1 MLDRVFVR
9 TADFEALAAGPNHNF
24 VIGRRGAGK
33 SALFIELTKEFTKRG
48 ELLISFVPEEST
60 VKGLVA
66 ALRERLPSEP
76 KYTNV
81 RSLMRV
87 VWRAALLAVVGRTL
101 GRKDSSATSFEKST
115 ELPWLAS
122 DLLASALA
130 VVEALPSGSDP
141 DALVYKAASFTG
153 LDKLTDL
160 VRTDLDALGSRVVI
174 LIDKLD
180 EGWRPHDIEAG
191 IVGGLCSAVIDLRDK
206 RTNVHGV
213 IFLRDNVFR
222 LLEDIDDDFSR
233 NMAGDNLRLRWD
245 EQTLLDLVARRIEAV
260 TGIVESTPLKTW
272 NRFAK
277 QGLEGKEGFQFCLQK
292 TLYRPRDILELLN
305 TARHLAALR
314 RRSNLIKEDI
324 NDAARDIAQIR
335 LGDLYKE
342 YEEVFAGLTS
352 YVRAFSGRPAIDTL
366 KNVLLLIEENR
377 PILPEAA
384 QKSYSKLGSASAV
397 VLALFGVG
405 FLGFALTGMGFQFCH
420 DGADRAPAD
429 LPPETKVAVHPCYSR
444 ALDIIGADD
453 VQFDVLLAVN
463 DDYDEEKPDKQSLS
477 ALFKA
482 GANTLLTEISGIQLG
497 EADASKFEDWV
508 LQALRLLL
516 SGELSNIEKKPN
528 KDAPKRRDIVGS
540 NEAKSGVWKRLL
552 QQRNAGQII
561 FEVKNFEDL
570 GADAYH
576 QTISYATGVY
586 GNVVFL
592 VHRGQRSGLNDN
604 ERSWVQQSAL
614 DGKLLV
620 LVPVVVL
627 IRCLQKQ
634 LGSDRADYTK
644 KAIARWIDTH
654 ERNYVNPRSGRRGS

>member
-33 SALFIELTKEFTKRG
+33 SALFLELTKEFTKG
-48 ELLISFVPEEST
+48 KELLVSFVPEEST

-66 ALRERLPSEP
+66 ALRERLSPEP

-101 GRKDSSATSFEKST
+101 GKRNAAADSFTKAI

-130 VVEALPSGSDP
+130 IVEALPAGGDA
-141 DALVYKAASFTG
+141 DALVYKAASHTG

-160 VRTDLDALGSRVVI
+160 VRGDLDALGTRVIV

-191 IVGGLCSAVIDLRDK
+191 IIGGLCSAVIDLRDK
-206 RTNVHGV
+206 RTNVHGL

-222 LLEDIDDDFSR
+222 LLEEIDDDFSR

-245 EQTLLDLVARRIEAV
+245 EETLLDLVARRIEAV
-260 TGIVESTPLKTW
+260 VGVSEGTPLKIW

-277 QGLEGKEGFQFCLQK
+277 LGLEGKEGFQFCLQK

-314 RRSNLIKEDI
+314 RRSHLIKDDI
-324 NDAARDIAQIR
+324 NDAARDIAKVR

-342 YEEVFAGLTS
+342 YEEVFSGLTS
-352 YVRAFSGRPAIDTL
+352 YVQAFSGRPAIDTL
-366 KNVLLLIEENR
+366 KNVLQLIDQNR
-377 PILPEAA
+377 PMLPEAA
-384 QKSYSKLGSASAV
+384 QKSFSKLGSASAV
-397 VLALFGVG
+397 VLALYSVG
-405 FLGFALTGMGFQFCH
+405 FLGFELTGLGYQFCH
-420 DGADRAPAD
+420 DGADREPPD
-429 LPPETKVAVHPCYSR
+429 MPPETKVAVHPCYSR
-444 ALDIIGADD
+444 ALDIVGADA

-463 DDYDEEKPDKQSLS
+463 DEYDEEKPDKEGLS

-482 GANTLLTEISGIQLG
+482 GANTLLTEIGSIQVG
-497 EADASKFEDWV
+497 DADASKFEDWV
-508 LQALRLLL
+508 LRALRLLL
-516 SGELSNIEKKPN
+516 AGELSNIEKKPN
-528 KDAPKRRDIVGS
+528 KDAPKRRDIVAS
-540 NEAKSGVWKRLL
+540 NEAKSGVWKRMLM
-552 QQRNAGQII
+552 QRNAGQII

-576 QTISYATGVY
+576 QTTSYATGVY
-586 GNVVFL
+586 GSVVFL
-592 VHRGQRSGLNDN
+592 VYRSQRASLNEN
-604 ERSWVQQSAL
+604 ERSWVQQSAV
-614 DGKLLV
+614 DNKLLV
-620 LVPVVVL
+620 LVPVFNLV
-627 IRCLQKQ
+627 RWLQKQ
-634 LGSDRADYTK
+634 LGADRADYTK
-644 KAIARWIDTH
+644 KHFARWIDTH
-654 ERNYVNPRSGRRGS
+654 ERNYANPRSGKR